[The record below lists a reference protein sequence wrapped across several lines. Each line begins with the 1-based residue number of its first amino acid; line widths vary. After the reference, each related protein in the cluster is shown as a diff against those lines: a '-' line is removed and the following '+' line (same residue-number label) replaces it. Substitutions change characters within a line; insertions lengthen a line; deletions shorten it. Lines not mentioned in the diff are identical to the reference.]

1 MAHDPDMQ
9 DEDTK
14 VKPLPAEVIKMF
26 RLLQPKMVE
35 MQKESIKFLNVE
47 DWDEKLKRET
57 ANLEAQLA
65 QVKEQQQAQQKIWL
79 ATEKKLKEELQQM

>member
-79 ATEKKLKEELQQM
+79 ATEKKLQEELQQM

>member
-9 DEDTK
+9 DEDNK
-14 VKPLPAEVIKMF
+14 VKPLPAEVTKMF
-26 RLLQPKMVE
+26 RRLQQKMVE
-35 MQKESIKFLNVE
+35 MQKERRNLLDVG

-65 QVKEQQQAQQKIWL
+65 QVKEQQQAQQKIWP

>member
-1 MAHDPDMQ
+1 
-9 DEDTK
+9 
-14 VKPLPAEVIKMF
+14 MF

-57 ANLEAQLA
+57 SNLEAQLA

-79 ATEKKLKEELQQM
+79 ATEKKLQEELQQM

>member
-65 QVKEQQQAQQKIWL
+65 QVKEQQQAQQKIWP